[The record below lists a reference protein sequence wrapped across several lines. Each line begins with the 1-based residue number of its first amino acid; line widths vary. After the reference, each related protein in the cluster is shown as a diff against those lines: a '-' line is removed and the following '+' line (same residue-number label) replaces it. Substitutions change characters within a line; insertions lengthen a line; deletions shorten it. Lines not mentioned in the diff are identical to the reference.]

1 MKAAEEFSAQFE
13 YLNSFIKD
21 DVTQADR
28 TKMVEN
34 VGKAFFKIQMVANED
49 TIKAAAEAIKE
60 WAIASNKIVF
70 IGLIP
75 EGATSIETGINK
87 LERLIEIQKISLPFL
102 KKFWQFIITAR
113 AEMKSAS
120 PFANNDKYI
129 EYMETKQRELIEF
142 IESSIVGI
150 KGLN

>member
-75 EGATSIETGINK
+75 
-87 LERLIEIQKISLPFL
+87 
-102 KKFWQFIITAR
+102 
-113 AEMKSAS
+113 
-120 PFANNDKYI
+120 
-129 EYMETKQRELIEF
+129 
-142 IESSIVGI
+142 
-150 KGLN
+150 